1 MRDRDREDK
10 CNADFILHDAVFLK
24 KRAYVS
30 LSLSLS
36 LAGACPTTP
45 RLGYAVD
52 NAGEWPSVGQN
63 LFLTNRQ

>member
-36 LAGACPTTP
+36 
-45 RLGYAVD
+45 RR
-52 NAGEWPSVGQN
+52 SVPDDSAS
-63 LFLTNRQ
+63 RICRR